1 MMEVDA
7 EVMPLLLLLNP
18 SPFNLFYIIITIII
32 LVILVIKVAIII
44 ISPFPTLPVQVGVAP
59 DDS

>member
-1 MMEVDA
+1 MRSLILMIEVDA

-18 SPFNLFYIIITIII
+18 SPFNLFYIII
-32 LVILVIKVAIII
+32 LVIKVAIII
-44 ISPFPTLPVQVGVAP
+44 ISTFPTLPVQVWVAP